1 MILIKD
7 GRVIDPK
14 SKLDESLDIIIKD
27 NKILEIG
34 KYQRSDEYEEI
45 IEAKGM
51 IVAPGLIDVHVHFR
65 DPGFTYKEDIHTGAA
80 AAAKGGVT
88 TVICM
93 ANTNPVIDSSE
104 VLKYVLEEGKKTGI
118 HLFAAGSVTKGLNG
132 KEITDMEDLKN
143 TGAVSFS
150 DDGKPIL
157 DESVMVKAMIEAK
170 RLDVPIS
177 LHEEHPLFIVNPGIN
192 HGTAAE
198 KMGIEG
204 AYAAAED
211 IMVARDCMLALHTGA
226 RVHIQHISSGNS
238 VKMVRLAKKMGANI
252 FAEATPH
259 HFSLTEEVLLK
270 AGTLAKVNPPIRT
283 RKDKYEIIEGLKDG
297 TIDIIAT
304 DHAPH
309 SDEEKKRPFTEAPS
323 GMIGLETMLAVGV
336 TEMVRKGHLT
346 MLQLL
351 EKMTLNPAALYK
363 MDSGVLEKGAAA
375 DLVIFNECEKW
386 KVEGFA
392 SKSANSPFMG
402 QELYGK
408 VKYTICNGQIIF
420 RDIKGE

>member
-7 GRVIDPK
+7 GRIINPK
-14 SKLDESLDIIIKD
+14 TRLDESLDIIVKD
-27 NKILEIG
+27 NKILNIG

-65 DPGFTYKEDIHTGAA
+65 DPGFTYKEDIQTGAK
-80 AAAKGGVT
+80 AAAKGGIT
-88 TVICM
+88 TVVCM
-93 ANTNPVIDSSE
+93 ANTNPVIDSE
-104 VLKYVLEEGKKTGI
+104 ETLKYVLEEGKKTGI
-118 HLFAAGSVTKGLNG
+118 NVFAAGAITKGLNG
-132 KEITDMEDLKN
+132 KEITDMEKLKKA
-143 TGAVSFS
+143 GAVGFT
-150 DDGKPIL
+150 DDGKPVL
-157 DESVMVKAMIEAK
+157 DETIMIKAMMEAK
-170 RLDVPIS
+170 RLEVPLS
-177 LHEEHPLFIVNPGIN
+177 LHEEHPSLIFNAGIN
-192 HGTAAE
+192 QGAVAE
-198 KMGIEG
+198 EMGIKG
-204 AYAAAED
+204 AAAAAED
-211 IMVARDCMLALHTGA
+211 IMVARDCMLAVHTGA
-226 RVHIQHISSGNS
+226 CVHIQHISSGNS
-238 VKMVRLAKKMGANI
+238 VQLVRHAKKMGANI
-252 FAEATPH
+252 LAEATPH

-309 SDEEKKRPFTEAPS
+309 SAAEKRKPFTEAPS
-323 GMIGLETMLAVGV
+323 GMIGLETMLALGV
-336 TEMVRKGHLT
+336 TELVRKGHLT

-363 MDSGVLEKGAAA
+363 MNSGSIEQGAAA
-375 DLVIFNECEKW
+375 DLVIFSEGEKW

-392 SKSANSPFMG
+392 SKSANSPFVG

-408 VKYTICNGQIIF
+408 IKYTICNGQIVYS
-420 RDIKGE
+420 DNN